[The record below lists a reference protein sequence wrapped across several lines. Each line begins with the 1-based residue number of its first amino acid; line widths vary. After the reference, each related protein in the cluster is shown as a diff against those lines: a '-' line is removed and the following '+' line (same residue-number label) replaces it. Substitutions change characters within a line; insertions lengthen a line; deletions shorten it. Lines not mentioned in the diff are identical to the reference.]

1 MWWNIIP
8 TVFKIGA
15 DIYKNRKE
23 SELLESQ
30 AERLYYEKMAKGQIE
45 YQKEVYND
53 QDKSIKDEVVLIIVC
68 IPILVLAWSLFTG
81 DPKAHEKL
89 ELFFEY
95 FNKFPEFYKWLVV
108 GIFGAIYG
116 LKPTLDIFKK

>member
-1 MWWNIIP
+1 MWWNLIP

-30 AERLYYEKMAKGQIE
+30 AEKLYYEKMAKGQIE

-53 QDKSIKDEVVLIIVC
+53 QDKSWKDEFVLIVVC
-68 IPILVLAWSLFTG
+68 IPIFVLAWSIFSG
-81 DPKAHEKL
+81 DSHVQDKL
-89 ELFFEY
+89 DLFFEY
-95 FNKFPEFYKWLVV
+95 FNKFPEFYKWLIV

>member
-1 MWWNIIP
+1 MWWNLIP

-30 AERLYYEKMAKGQIE
+30 AEKLYYEKMAKGQIE
-45 YQKEVYND
+45 YQKEVYNE
-53 QDKSIKDEVVLIIVC
+53 QDKSWKDEFVLIIVC
-68 IPILVLAWSLFTG
+68 IPILVLAWSLFSG

-89 ELFFEY
+89 ELFFEL

>member
-1 MWWNIIP
+1 MWWNLIP

-30 AERLYYEKMAKGQIE
+30 AEKLYYEKMAKGQIE
-45 YQKEVYND
+45 YQKEVYNE
-53 QDKSIKDEVVLIIVC
+53 QDKSWKDEFVLIIVC
-68 IPILVLAWSLFTG
+68 IPILVLAWSLFSG

-89 ELFFEY
+89 ELFFEL
-95 FNKFPEFYKWLVV
+95 FNNE
-108 GIFGAIYG
+108 
-116 LKPTLDIFKK
+116 

>member
-1 MWWNIIP
+1 MWWNLIP

-30 AERLYYEKMAKGQIE
+30 AEKLYYEKMANGQIE

-53 QDKSIKDEVVLIIVC
+53 QDKSWKDEFVLIVVC
-68 IPILVLAWSLFTG
+68 IPIFVLAWSIFSG
-81 DPKAHEKL
+81 DSHVQDKL
-89 ELFFEY
+89 DLFFEY
-95 FNKFPEFYKWLVV
+95 FNKFPEFYKWLIV